1 MATKALI
8 DMLVYTLRE
17 FQAKAVPKK
26 VDNKKIL
33 ALEETLDDTLA
44 VVETK
49 TVGVTLGNVNA
60 EALA

>member
-1 MATKALI
+1 MII
-8 DMLVYTLRE
+8 DMLAYTLRE

-26 VDNKKIL
+26 VNNKKIL

-49 TVGVTLGNVNA
+49 TVGVTLGDVNA

>member
-1 MATKALI
+1 MVA
-8 DMLVYTLRE
+8 YTLRE

-26 VDNKKIL
+26 VNNKKIL

-49 TVGVTLGNVNA
+49 TVGVTLGDVNA